1 MSLYELTNDLL
12 KIETLLENAEFDEAD
27 ERQQAEEI
35 KEIIKQ
41 ELNNKAVNIA
51 YYIRNLESSIAE
63 KKAEEKRIKE
73 IRQTEEKRLANFKNY
88 VIENMLLLDKKKI
101 VTSVGNLGV
110 RTSKSVNVEI
120 DPSNLED
127 KYKREKITVEA
138 DKKALKEALQNGI
151 EIEGVELI
159 ESFNLSI
166 R

>member
-12 KIETLLENAEFDEAD
+12 RIEEIIENAEVDEK
-27 ERQQAEEI
+27 QQAEEI
-35 KEIIKQ
+35 KNIIKQ

-51 YYIRNLESSIAE
+51 YYIRNLESNIAE

-73 IRQTEEKRLANFKNY
+73 IRQAEEKRLANFKNY
-88 VIENMLLLDKKKI
+88 VIENMLVLDKKKI

-151 EIEGVELI
+151 EIEGVELV